1 MTRLLL
7 VATLLGAL
15 LAAPRAAA
23 AQPRGGGGDDAE
35 RAFVESL
42 RGRDP
47 AGAERYVALRDA
59 REQAIAELRRVE
71 AQYAAAGSEL
81 RPVFLSPLKAARR
94 TYAAR
99 SLAVLD
105 FLDAHDRQALAEHQE
120 AIGRINALLET
131 RGQARARLEKLL
143 KDE

>member
-1 MTRLLL
+1 VNRLLL
-7 VATLLGAL
+7 GATLLAVL
-15 LAAPRAAA
+15 LAAPLAAP
-23 AQPRGGGGDDAE
+23 AQPRGGDDAE

-81 RPVFLSPLKAARR
+81 RPVFLSQLKEARR
-94 TYAAR
+94 MYAAR

-105 FLDAHDRQALAEHQE
+105 FLDAHDRQTLAEHHE
-120 AIGRINALLET
+120 AIGRINALLEA
-131 RGQARARLEKLL
+131 RGQARVRLEKLL

>member
-15 LAAPRAAA
+15 LAAPPAAA
-23 AQPRGGGGDDAE
+23 AQPRGGGDDAE

>member
-1 MTRLLL
+1 MTRLPL

-15 LAAPRAAA
+15 LAAPPAAA
-23 AQPRGGGGDDAE
+23 AQPRGGGGGDAE

-81 RPVFLSPLKAARR
+81 RPVFLSPLRRRVGRTRTSSTRTTVRRSPSIRRRSVGSTRCSRHAARH
-94 TYAAR
+94 APGSR
-99 SLAVLD
+99 SS
-105 FLDAHDRQALAEHQE
+105 
-120 AIGRINALLET
+120 
-131 RGQARARLEKLL
+131 
-143 KDE
+143 

>member
-15 LAAPRAAA
+15 LAAPPAAA

-81 RPVFLSPLKAARR
+81 RPVFLSPLRRRVGRTRRGPSPCSTSSTRTTVRRSPSIRRRSAGSTPCSRRAARR
-94 TYAAR
+94 PPGSR
-99 SLAVLD
+99 SS
-105 FLDAHDRQALAEHQE
+105 
-120 AIGRINALLET
+120 
-131 RGQARARLEKLL
+131 
-143 KDE
+143 